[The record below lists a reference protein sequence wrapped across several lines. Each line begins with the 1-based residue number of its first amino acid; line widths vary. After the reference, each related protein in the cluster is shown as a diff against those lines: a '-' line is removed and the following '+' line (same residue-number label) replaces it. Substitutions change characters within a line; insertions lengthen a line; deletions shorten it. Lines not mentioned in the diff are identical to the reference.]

1 VRAFVCNACLALKE
15 VIVSIKDQ
23 LQADLKTAMLGK
35 QELRRDVIRFTQAAL
50 KNAELAKQQKLVKE
64 RSHLWQTGQVDDSG
78 NPIVNEAERE
88 KQLAEI
94 AKLTPLTDEEQL
106 AVLTTEVKRRRETIA
121 DAEKAGRAD
130 LIAREQAE
138 LDVVLGYLP
147 KQMSR
152 EEVTAAAQQ
161 VVAEVGAK
169 GPQDTGKVM
178 GKLMPQL
185 KGRADGKMISEVVK
199 ELLAG

>member
-1 VRAFVCNACLALKE
+1 MSL
-15 VIVSIKDQ
+15 KDQ
-23 LQADLKTAMLGK
+23 FQADLKTAMLNK
-35 QELRRDVIRFTQAAL
+35 QELRRDVIRFTQAAM

-64 RSHLWQTGQVDDSG
+64 RSHFWQTGKVDDNS
-78 NPIVNEAERE
+78 NPIIDEAERD

-106 AVLTTEVKRRRETIA
+106 TVLTTEVKRRRETIA
-121 DAEKAGRAD
+121 DAEKANRPE
-130 LIAREQAE
+130 IVAREKAE

-152 EEVTAAAQQ
+152 AEVTTIAQQ

-169 GPQDTGKVM
+169 GPQDTGKAM

-185 KGRADGKMISEVVK
+185 KGKADGKMISEVVK

>member
-1 VRAFVCNACLALKE
+1 M
-15 VIVSIKDQ
+15 SIKDQ

-35 QELRRDVIRFTQAAL
+35 QELRRDVIRFTLAAFQ
-50 KNAELAKQQKLVKE
+50 NAELAKHQKLVKE
-64 RSHLWQTGQVDDSG
+64 RSHLWQTGKVDEAG
-78 NPIVNEAERE
+78 NPVVNEVERDT
-88 KQLAEI
+88 QLAEI
-94 AKLTPLTDEEQL
+94 ARLTTLTDEEQL

-121 DAEKAGRAD
+121 DAEKARRPD
-130 LIAREQAE
+130 LVSREQAE

-152 EEVTAAAQQ
+152 EEVTAAAQKII
-161 VVAEVGAK
+161 AEVGAQ

-185 KGRADGKMISEVVK
+185 KGKADGKMISEVVK
-199 ELLAG
+199 QLLAG

>member
-1 VRAFVCNACLALKE
+1 M
-15 VIVSIKDQ
+15 STKDQ
-23 LQADLKTAMLGK
+23 LQADLKTAMLNK
-35 QELRRDVIRFTQAAL
+35 QELRRDVIRFTLAAM

-64 RSHLWQTGQVDDSG
+64 RSRLWQTGKMDESG
-78 NPIVNEAERE
+78 SPIVDEAERE

-94 AKLTPLTDEEQL
+94 AKLTPLTGEEQL
-106 AVLTTEVKRRRETIA
+106 SVLTTEVKRRRETIA
-121 DAEKAGRAD
+121 DAEKAGRTD
-130 LIAREQAE
+130 LIEREQAE
-138 LDVVLGYLP
+138 LEVVLSYLP

-152 EEVTAAAQQ
+152 EEVVAAAQA

-169 GPQDTGKVM
+169 GPADTGKVM

-185 KGRADGKMISEVVK
+185 KGKADGKMISDVVK

>member
-1 VRAFVCNACLALKE
+1 M
-15 VIVSIKDQ
+15 SIKDQ
-23 LQADLKTAMLGK
+23 LQADLKTAMLNK
-35 QELRRDVIRFTQAAL
+35 QELRRDVIRFTQAAM

-64 RSHLWQTGQVDDSG
+64 RSHLWQTGKVDENG
-78 NPIVNEAERE
+78 VPIIDEVELA
-88 KQLAEI
+88 KQRAEI
-94 AKLTPLTDEEQL
+94 DKLMLLTDEEQL
-106 AVLTTEVKRRRETIA
+106 SVLTTEVKRRRETIA

-130 LIAREQAE
+130 LIEREQAE
-138 LDVVLGYLP
+138 LEVVLGYLP

-152 EEVTAAAQQ
+152 EEVTAAAQA

-185 KGRADGKMISEVVK
+185 KGKADGKMISEVVK

>member
-1 VRAFVCNACLALKE
+1 MSV
-15 VIVSIKDQ
+15 KDQ
-23 LQADLKTAMLGK
+23 LQADLKTAMLNK

-64 RSHLWQTGQVDDSG
+64 RSRLWQTGKVDENG
-78 NPIVNEAERE
+78 NPIVDEAERD

-94 AKLTPLTDEEQL
+94 AKLVPLTDEEQL
-106 AVLTTEVKRRRETIA
+106 SVLTTEVKRRRETIA
-121 DAEKAGRAD
+121 DAEKAARAD

-147 KQMSR
+147 KQLSR
-152 EEVTAAAQQ
+152 EEVVAAAQK

-185 KGRADGKMISEVVK
+185 KGKADGKMISEVVK

>member
-1 VRAFVCNACLALKE
+1 M
-15 VIVSIKDQ
+15 SIKDQ
-23 LQADLKTAMLGK
+23 LQADLKTAMLSK
-35 QELRRDVIRFTQAAL
+35 QELRRDVIRFTQASM

-64 RSHLWQTGQVDDSG
+64 RSHLWQTGEVDID
-78 NPIVNEAERE
+78 NERIINEAELA
-88 KQLAEI
+88 KQRAEI
-94 AKLTPLTDEEQL
+94 DQLMLLTDEEQL

-130 LIAREQAE
+130 LIARELAE

-152 EEVTAAAQQ
+152 EEVTAAAQA
-161 VVAEVGAK
+161 VIAEVGAK
-169 GPQDTGKVM
+169 GPTDTGKVM

-185 KGRADGKMISEVVK
+185 KGKADGKMISEVVK
-199 ELLAG
+199 ELLAN

>member
-1 VRAFVCNACLALKE
+1 MSL
-15 VIVSIKDQ
+15 KDQ
-23 LQADLKTAMLGK
+23 LQADLKTAMLNK
-35 QELRRDVIRFTQAAL
+35 QELRRDVIRFTQAAM

-64 RSHLWQTGQVDDSG
+64 RSHLWQTGKVDESG
-78 NPIVNEAERE
+78 NPIVDEAERD

-94 AKLTPLTDEEQL
+94 AKLVPLTDDEQL
-106 AVLTTEVKRRRETIA
+106 TVLTTEVKRRRETIA
-121 DAEKAGRAD
+121 DAEKANRPE
-130 LIAREQAE
+130 IVAREQAE
-138 LDVVLGYLP
+138 LEVVLGYLP

-152 EEVTAAAQQ
+152 AEVTTIAQQ

-185 KGRADGKMISEVVK
+185 KGKADGKMISEVVK

>member
-1 VRAFVCNACLALKE
+1 M
-15 VIVSIKDQ
+15 SIKDQ

-64 RSHLWQTGQVDDSG
+64 RSHLWQTGKVDENG
-78 NPIVNEAERE
+78 NPITDEAERD

-94 AKLTPLTDEEQL
+94 TKLVPLTDQEQL
-106 AVLTTEVKRRRETIA
+106 SVLTTEVKRRRETIA

-138 LDVVLGYLP
+138 LEVVLGYLP

-152 EEVTAAAQQ
+152 EEVMAAAQAAI
-161 VVAEVGAK
+161 AEVGAK

-178 GKLMPQL
+178 GKLMPRL
-185 KGRADGKMISEVVK
+185 KGKADGKMISEVVK
-199 ELLAG
+199 ELLA

>member
-1 VRAFVCNACLALKE
+1 M
-15 VIVSIKDQ
+15 SIKDQ
-23 LQADLKTAMLGK
+23 LQADLKTAMLNK
-35 QELRRDVIRFTQAAL
+35 QEMRRDVIRFTLAAL

-64 RSHLWQTGQVDDSG
+64 RSRLWQTGKVDESG
-78 NPIVNEAERE
+78 NPIVDEAERD

-121 DAEKAGRAD
+121 DAEKAGRPD
-130 LIAREQAE
+130 LVTREQAE
-138 LDVVLGYLP
+138 LEVVLGYLP
-147 KQMSR
+147 KQLGR
-152 EEVTAAAQQ
+152 EEVAAAAQQ
-161 VVAEVGAK
+161 VIAEVGAK

-185 KGRADGKMISEVVK
+185 KGKADGKMINEVVK

>member
-1 VRAFVCNACLALKE
+1 M
-15 VIVSIKDQ
+15 SIKDR
-23 LQADLKTAMLGK
+23 LQVDLKTAMLSK

-64 RSHLWQTGQVDDSG
+64 RSHLWQAGKVDESG
-78 NPIVNEAERE
+78 NPIINEAERD

-106 AVLTTEVKRRRETIA
+106 SVLTTEVKRRRETIA
-121 DAEKAGRAD
+121 DAEKAGRSD

-138 LDVVLGYLP
+138 LEVVLGYLP
-147 KQMSR
+147 KQMNR

-161 VVAEVGAK
+161 VIADVGAK

-185 KGRADGKMISEVVK
+185 KGKADGKMISEVVK

>member
-1 VRAFVCNACLALKE
+1 M
-15 VIVSIKDQ
+15 SIKDQ
-23 LQADLKTAMLGK
+23 LQADLKTAMLNK

-64 RSHLWQTGQVDDSG
+64 RSRLWQAGQMDESG
-78 NPIVNEAERE
+78 NPIVDEAERD

-94 AKLTPLTDEEQL
+94 ARLTPLTDEEQL
-106 AVLTTEVKRRRETIA
+106 AVLSTEVKRRRETIA

-130 LIAREQAE
+130 LLAREQAE
-138 LDVVLGYLP
+138 LEVVLGYLP

-161 VVAEVGAK
+161 VIAAVGAK

-185 KGRADGKMISEVVK
+185 KGKADGKMISEVVK

>member
-1 VRAFVCNACLALKE
+1 MPR
-15 VIVSIKDQ
+15 
-23 LQADLKTAMLGK
+23 
-35 QELRRDVIRFTQAAL
+35 
-50 KNAELAKQQKLVKE
+50 
-64 RSHLWQTGQVDDSG
+64 
-78 NPIVNEAERE
+78 
-88 KQLAEI
+88 
-94 AKLTPLTDEEQL
+94 
-106 AVLTTEVKRRRETIA
+106 
-121 DAEKAGRAD
+121 KAGRAD

-138 LDVVLGYLP
+138 LEVVLGYLP

-161 VVAEVGAK
+161 VIAEVGAK

-185 KGRADGKMISEVVK
+185 KGKADGKMISEVVK

>member
-1 VRAFVCNACLALKE
+1 MADRARWT
-15 VIVSIKDQ
+15 KD
-23 LQADLKTAMLGK
+23 
-35 QELRRDVIRFTQAAL
+35 
-50 KNAELAKQQKLVKE
+50 
-64 RSHLWQTGQVDDSG
+64 G
-78 NPIVNEAERE
+78 NPIVDEAERD

-94 AKLTPLTDEEQL
+94 AKLVPLTDEEQV

-121 DAEKAGRAD
+121 DAEKAGRPD

-138 LDVVLGYLP
+138 LEVVLGYLP

-161 VVAEVGAK
+161 VIAEVGAK

-185 KGRADGKMISEVVK
+185 KGKADGKMISEVVK

>member
-1 VRAFVCNACLALKE
+1 M
-15 VIVSIKDQ
+15 STKDQ
-23 LQADLKTAMLGK
+23 LQADLKTAMLNK
-35 QELRRDVIRFTQAAL
+35 QELRRDVIRFTLAAM

-64 RSHLWQTGQVDDSG
+64 RSHLWQTGEVDID
-78 NPIVNEAERE
+78 NERIIDEVELA
-88 KQLAEI
+88 KQRAEI
-94 AKLTPLTDEEQL
+94 DKLMLLTDEEQL
-106 AVLTTEVKRRRETIA
+106 SVLTTEVKRRRETIA

-130 LIAREQAE
+130 LIEREQTE
-138 LDVVLGYLP
+138 LEVVMSYLP

-152 EEVTAAAQQ
+152 EEVTAAAQA
-161 VVAEVGAK
+161 VIAEVGAK

-185 KGRADGKMISEVVK
+185 KGKADGKMISEVVK